1 VDRLRNMLADQL
13 NVQAVIQPDAKPL
26 NEMTDIEDR
35 LEAIRY
41 NYIALVQELSEAM
54 NEVGWK
60 SWATSRHINQEMFGE
75 LRDVFQFL
83 VNLMFLATGDS
94 PDQLADRLMKDLK
107 AKHEVNIQRALSSY
121 DGVSTKC
128 PGCKRALD
136 EVGLTIIHMPND
148 VEIDKVLC
156 ICGTQL
162 TVEMVEPYLN
172 D

>member
-1 VDRLRNMLADQL
+1 MDRLENMLKAQL
-13 NVQAVIQPDAKPL
+13 DIQGIINPDLPPL
-26 NEMTDIEDR
+26 NERDLDQRID
-35 LEAIRY
+35 AIRY

-60 SWATSRHINQEMFGE
+60 SWATSRHINAEMFGE

-94 PDQLADRLMKDLK
+94 PEKLAHRLVHDLA
-107 AKHEVNIQRALSSY
+107 AKHEVNIQRAKGNY

-128 PGCKRALD
+128 PRCKRALD
-136 EVGLTIIHMPND
+136 EVTLTIVYAENGY
-148 VEIDKVLC
+148 EIEKVLC
-156 ICGTQL
+156 VCGAQL
-162 TVEMVEPYLN
+162 TRELTEPYLR